1 MSAVFDA
8 IVLGTVQGLTEFFP
22 ISSSGHLLLAH
33 ELFGLD
39 VRDSL
44 TFDVA
49 LHVGT
54 LVALL
59 AYFRRDVWQ
68 LLTAIIHPARAD
80 LAAERRLAW
89 LIVLAAVPAALIGAS
104 LESFFTDLRS
114 SAVVI
119 VSLAAIGVLFLITER
134 IRRTKLELT
143 AISWPAALAIGFG
156 QALALIPGV
165 SRSGITI
172 VAGMLAGLSRAA
184 AARFTFLLSIPT
196 IAGAALK
203 QLLAIEVWPSTE
215 LTAMAVGIASS
226 AVVGYLVISWLLR
239 FLRDHRLDVFAFYRF
254 AVAAIAALILLNR

>member
-8 IVLGTVQGLTEFFP
+8 IVLGAIQGLTEFLP

-54 LVALL
+54 LIALL
-59 AYFRRDVWQ
+59 TYFWSDIWR
-68 LLTAIIHPARAD
+68 LLTAVTHPGRAE
-80 LAAERRLAW
+80 LATERRLAW
-89 LIVLAAVPAALIGAS
+89 LILLAAVPAALIGAI
-104 LESFFTDLRS
+104 LESFFSTLRS

-119 VSLAAIGVLFLITER
+119 VTMAAIGVLFLIAER
-134 IRRTKLELT
+134 IHRPRLELS
-143 AISWPAALAIGFG
+143 AISWRASLAIGFS

-196 IAGAALK
+196 VAGAALK
-203 QLLAIEVWPSTE
+203 QLLAIEVWPATE
-215 LTAMAVGIASS
+215 LTAIALGIASS
-226 AVVGYLVISWLLR
+226 AVVGYLVIRLLLR
-239 FLRDHRLDVFAFYRF
+239 FLRNHRLDVFAFYRF
-254 AVAAIAALILLNR
+254 VVATVAALILFNR